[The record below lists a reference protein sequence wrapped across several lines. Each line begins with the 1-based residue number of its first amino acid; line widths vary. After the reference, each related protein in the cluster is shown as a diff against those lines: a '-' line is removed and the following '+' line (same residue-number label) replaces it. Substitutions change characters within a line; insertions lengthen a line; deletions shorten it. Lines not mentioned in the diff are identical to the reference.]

1 MPGKK
6 INIQQ
11 WLLPL
16 AAIVG
21 LFLLLAAYSIAG
33 DLEWYFV
40 AGMAVYVA
48 VIFVVSE
55 YLQSRGKHR
64 IDKLYDERQARC
76 TMMAARNG
84 YLFALIAIGGAAVV
98 YSAGYDSM
106 GLMGTLSILY
116 ALIVA
121 VQFLSYLYYLGK
133 GLV

>member
-1 MPGKK
+1 VSGIK

-16 AAIVG
+16 ATVVG
-21 LFLLLAAYSIAG
+21 VFLLLAAYSIAG
-33 DLEWYFV
+33 NLEWYFV

-48 VIFVVSE
+48 ILFVVTE

-76 TMMAARNG
+76 MTLAARNG
-84 YLFALIAIGGAAVV
+84 YMFALIALGGTGVA
-98 YSAGYDSM
+98 YSVGYDSM
-106 GLMGTLSILY
+106 GLLGTLSILY

-121 VQFLSYLYYLGK
+121 VQFLSYLYYLGRD
-133 GLV
+133 LV